1 MSESNVFKTPD
12 AQMRQNLKLDPMEEN
27 LVELGKFRTEILGL
41 SHRRISLRGIKVQ
54 YLTDADRKL
63 YEKLRRGK
71 LALLDIDQAMETLA
85 RLPNDDEYV
94 KNPLQFLAF
103 LGRQLENLAPRKP
116 VNPEKIT
123 AKYRLD

>member
-63 YEKLRRGK
+63 YEKLRTANKPIHRSNNRRQT
-71 LALLDIDQAMETLA
+71 D
-85 RLPNDDEYV
+85 
-94 KNPLQFLAF
+94 
-103 LGRQLENLAPRKP
+103 LGTFWQSQH
-116 VNPEKIT
+116 
-123 AKYRLD
+123 